1 MKIGKKIY
9 KGTTVLEALCG
20 VPGGVDFATKRRGGA
35 AKLKLSVLQSCSLN
49 ETSFNGVSYH
59 VQNKGSESTIPLLCL
74 FFQWK
79 MCDGHLFE
87 KCDSLIS
94 FELLAIELDFIS
106 I

>member
-20 VPGGVDFATKRRGGA
+20 VPGGVDFATKRLGGA
-35 AKLKLSVLQSCSLN
+35 TKLKLAVLQS

-79 MCDGHLFE
+79 MCDGR
-87 KCDSLIS
+87 
-94 FELLAIELDFIS
+94 
-106 I
+106 